1 MKRPMI
7 LCATVCILLSL
18 FVLQVNTTIVTTLAT
33 LSFIALAA
41 LCFFKSTRKYVI
53 IVAVAFLFLLNT
65 ARIKINYIDKLKVLE
80 KEDFT
85 VNAVITDVV
94 RKDDYFLLD
103 LNVTDS
109 KGKLPDNTKLCLT
122 HYKEGVL
129 VGDEITAKIRLSGI
143 EDSQYKKSNY
153 SEGIFASGYIR
164 EIVNK
169 EYGANVYRHLA
180 NFKAKVNN
188 ILFSNMSYTHASFS
202 AALTVGD
209 SSYIDNDLYKAV
221 KRSGVSH
228 VIVVSG
234 LHMAIICGSIHK
246 LLNKVRFNRQLSAIL
261 TILFMVFFM
270 ALCGFTPSV
279 LRAGVMYGTFLL
291 SRIFLRKRDG
301 LNSLSIAVTLMLIF
315 NPFLIWNIGF
325 LLSAS
330 ATFGIIVILPII
342 EEHIDKYIK
351 NRVLNAVLK
360 TSSVTLSALITT
372 LPISVYYFG
381 GISLVSIFTNIFISS
396 AVSVLL
402 IFTVIAIVFGLIS
415 GSNFLVHM
423 LFNGAEMI
431 SVYIVAVI
439 RFFGNLPFASVPCN
453 IWVLSA
459 VYILVIAIF
468 LILKYTN
475 IINRK
480 KRSV

>member
-1 MKRPMI
+1 
-7 LCATVCILLSL
+7 
-18 FVLQVNTTIVTTLAT
+18 
-33 LSFIALAA
+33 
-41 LCFFKSTRKYVI
+41 
-53 IVAVAFLFLLNT
+53 
-65 ARIKINYIDKLKVLE
+65 
-80 KEDFT
+80 
-85 VNAVITDVV
+85 
-94 RKDDYFLLD
+94 
-103 LNVTDS
+103 
-109 KGKLPDNTKLCLT
+109 
-122 HYKEGVL
+122 
-129 VGDEITAKIRLSGI
+129 
-143 EDSQYKKSNY
+143 
-153 SEGIFASGYIR
+153 
-164 EIVNK
+164 
-169 EYGANVYRHLA
+169 
-180 NFKAKVNN
+180 
-188 ILFSNMSYTHASFS
+188 
-202 AALTVGD
+202 
-209 SSYIDNDLYKAV
+209 
-221 KRSGVSH
+221 
-228 VIVVSG
+228 
-234 LHMAIICGSIHK
+234 MAIICGSIHK

-402 IFTVIAIVFGLIS
+402 IFTVIAIVFGLII

-453 IWVLSA
+453 IWVISA

>member
-7 LCATVCILLSL
+7 LCAMVCILLSL
-18 FVLQVNTTIVTTLAT
+18 FVLQVHTTIVTTLAT

-122 HYKEGVL
+122 HYQEGVS
-129 VGDEITAKIRLSGI
+129 VGNEITAKIRLSGI

-153 SEGIFASGYIR
+153 SEGMFAKGYIK
-164 EIVNK
+164 EIIHKERGKNIYRRLSDFKNK
-169 EYGANVYRHLA
+169 VTG
-180 NFKAKVNN
+180 
-188 ILFSNMSYTHASFS
+188 ILFSNASYTHASFG

-209 SSYIDNDLYKAV
+209 SSYIENDLYSDV

-246 LLNKVRFNRQLSAIL
+246 LLNRVKFNRQLSAVI
-261 TILFMVFFM
+261 TVLFMLFFM
-270 ALCGFTPSV
+270 ALCGFTASV
-279 LRAGVMYGTFLL
+279 LRAGLMYGIYML
-291 SRIFLRKRDG
+291 SRIFLKKRDG
-301 LNSLSIAVTLMLIF
+301 LNSLSIAVNIMLIS

-330 ATFGIIVILPII
+330 ATFGIIVILPKM
-342 EEHIDKYIK
+342 EEYIDKC
-351 NRVLNAVLK
+351 VLNAIFNFFLK

-372 LPISVYYFG
+372 MPISVYYYG
-381 GISLVSIFTNIFISS
+381 ELSLVSILTNIFISTAIS
-396 AVSVLL
+396 ALL
-402 IFTVIAIVFGLIS
+402 VFTVVAIVFGLIS
-415 GSNFLVHM
+415 GGNFFVSM

-439 RFFGNLPFASVPCN
+439 KFFGGLPFASVPCN